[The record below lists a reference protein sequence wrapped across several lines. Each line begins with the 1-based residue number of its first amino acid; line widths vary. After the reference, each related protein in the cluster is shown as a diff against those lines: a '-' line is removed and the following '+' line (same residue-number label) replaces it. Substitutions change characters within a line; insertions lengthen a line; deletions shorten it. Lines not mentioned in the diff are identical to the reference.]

1 MKILVVLLIALSVK
15 TYSQSTNFEYD
26 FALKGNVKEM
36 TATLFKAVKV
46 GKEFKTSEKIAD
58 FLFIKNR
65 SGKLFQPDY
74 MGSDLWSQPQD
85 VYNEKNQIV
94 ENVIYSEESKVLHRT
109 KFIYDEKGQLV
120 EEKFYNEPD
129 TLSQITHYEYKNNL
143 LQKQV
148 SKKLKDIQEY
158 EYVKDSLKNYIY
170 DDHGNLTKIITE
182 GSWNVIYK
190 YNSKGFLAE
199 EYIEGQFG
207 NPNEILVRRFHY
219 LKTDDKNWISAYFE
233 VFAYEEKPVY
243 YYLERQI
250 KYED

>member
-15 TYSQSTNFEYD
+15 TYSQATDWEYD

-36 TATLFKAVKV
+36 NVTLFKAVKA
-46 GKEFKTSEKIAD
+46 GKEFKTDKKIAD

-74 MGSDLWSQPQD
+74 IGSDLWSQPQN
-85 VYNEKNQIV
+85 VYNQKNQIV
-94 ENVIYSEESKVLHRT
+94 ENVIYSEESKVIHRT
-109 KFIYDEKGQLV
+109 KFIYDEKGMLI

-148 SKKLKDIQEY
+148 SKKLKDIKEY

-170 DDHGNLTKIITE
+170 DDNGNLTKIVTE
-182 GSWNVIYK
+182 GSWNAIYK
-190 YNSKGFLAE
+190 YNSKGFLIE
-199 EYIEGQFG
+199 DYIEGKFG
-207 NPNEILVRRFHY
+207 NPNKELVRRFHY
-219 LKTDDKNWISAYFE
+219 LKSDDKNWTSAYFE
-233 VFAYEEKPVY
+233 VFIDNEKPSY
-243 YYLERQI
+243 YYIERQI
-250 KYED
+250 IYEN